1 MSERALHVHFPS
13 LVRAVPM
20 ATLGAFP
27 TPVMPLPGL
36 RERLGAGTP
45 ELWVKR
51 DDQSAVAYGGNK
63 VRTLEVLFAEALAQG
78 ATRIVSTGAFGSN
91 HAAATVLHARRVGL
105 EPGALLFPQP
115 QSAAARENLAV
126 TVTHGARVEEL
137 PHWSFLPYGLARAHL
152 LDKQRR
158 ERSYVMVPGGATPLG
173 ALGYVSAAFELAGQV
188 ARGELPAPRAVVLA
202 VGSTCTT
209 AGLLLGFTLAARQPL
224 VRGFAVGWT
233 IFGQP
238 ARDWL
243 AGRIDDAAAV
253 ARMAESYAALCNIW
267 DKARAAARKE
277 AA

>member
-209 AGLLLGFTLAARQPL
+209 AGLLLGFTLAARLGLGFRVPPRVVS
-224 VRGFAVGWT
+224 VRVTPWPVT
-233 IFGQP
+233 RH
-238 ARDWL
+238 ARIVQL
-243 AGRIDDAAAV
+243 AF
-253 ARMAESYAALCNIW
+253 
-267 DKARAAARKE
+267 RAAELMERYGAL
-277 AA
+277 